1 MAETHN
7 AHIETELSRDLG
19 LISALAIGVGTMIA
33 AGIFSL
39 SGLAIKN
46 VGSAAILSFLIAAF
60 VALFTALTYCEFVS
74 IYPNSGEGY
83 LYARKTFSAP
93 LAFLVGWA
101 LFLGYASSC
110 GFYLATFSSYFI
122 EFVYHL
128 PYESIAGIVALIL
141 LTLLNVKGTKE
152 SGAFQV
158 IVTAVKVV
166 LLIWLVIGGF
176 SSIEPQEVI
185 AKFSTNYGKIA
196 STATLVFV
204 TFFGFSA
211 IAASAGEITNP
222 IKTIPRAIFI
232 SMGVVTILYIFVIL
246 VILAA
251 NLTEYNEAAMG
262 KAAELFLGGV
272 GGSVIVAGGLFSMV
286 SATNASIMA
295 GSRVSFAMSQ
305 LGHLPKVFGSI
316 NQRTKTPI
324 ISLALIGGTI
334 LFFLLVLSLT
344 GMANFANAV
353 LLIALILVNAALIF
367 HRRKYPNIERPFR
380 VPLVPLLPILG
391 ILSNLY
397 LLGQSTFELWTEGG
411 FWGSDESSGIL
422 PIALAAASLAFG
434 FVIFLFNKGDEE
446 ETGEETFADQATA
459 IHSSQIPAKAGYRVM
474 VMLSNPASL
483 PQLLSMG
490 NAIAAQH
497 GGGEI
502 IGLRVSTVPEQ
513 LSPIREDFSDQ
524 FYVTRERPILE
535 MADKYAEEHDIPFK
549 SIIEVGHNTA
559 HTIINAAREH
569 GCDLIIMG
577 WKGYTKTSQRI
588 LGEVTDNVVK
598 NTPTDLMLV
607 KLVAGT
613 RLENWLLPTAGGKHA
628 ICAEEYASSIVRAY
642 NGSLTFCSV
651 VSPNANE
658 SAIENTT
665 RMLDTATNRVSQKND
680 LDIKTTVIKNDS
692 ITQGILQESRNYDA
706 VILGATEHR
715 FKQILFGSI
724 PEVIAKE
731 SLKTVVLVKKKD

>member
-110 GFYLATFSSYFI
+110 GFYLATFSSYFA

-128 PYESIAGIVALIL
+128 PIESIAGIVALIL

-152 SGAFQV
+152 SGSFQI
-158 IVTAVKVV
+158 IVTAIKVV

-176 SSIEPQEVI
+176 SSIDPQEIVQ
-185 AKFSTNYGKIA
+185 KFSTDIVKIA

-211 IAASAGEITNP
+211 IAASAGEIINP
-222 IKTIPRAIFI
+222 VKTIPRAIFI
-232 SMGVVTILYIFVIL
+232 SMGVVTVLYILVIL
-246 VILAA
+246 VIIAA
-251 NLTEYNEAAMG
+251 NLTAYDEAAMG
-262 KAAELFLGGV
+262 RAAELFLGGI
-272 GGSVIVAGGLFSMV
+272 GGLVIVAGGLFSMV

-305 LGHLPKVFGSI
+305 LGHLPKIFSSI
-316 NQRTKTPI
+316 HHRTKTPI
-324 ISLALIGGTI
+324 VSLALIGGMI
-334 LFFLLVLSLT
+334 LFFMLVLSLT
-344 GMANFANAV
+344 GLANFANAV
-353 LLIALILVNAALIF
+353 LLFALILVNAALIM

-391 ILSNLY
+391 ILSNFY
-397 LLGQSTFELWTEGG
+397 LLGQSTYELWTDGG
-411 FWGSDESSGIL
+411 VFGNAESTGIL
-422 PIALAAASLAFG
+422 PIILAAASLAFG
-434 FVIFLFNKGDEE
+434 FVIFLFNKGEE
-446 ETGEETFADQATA
+446 PEGTEESYAEATA

-490 NAIAAQH
+490 NAIAEQH

-502 IGLRVSTVPEQ
+502 IGLRVATVPEQ
-513 LSPIREDFSDQ
+513 LSPIRDNFSDES
-524 FYVTRERPILE
+524 YVADERPILE
-535 MADKYAEEHDIPFK
+535 MADRYAEQHKIPYK

-559 HTIINAAREH
+559 NTIINSAREH
-569 GCDLIIMG
+569 ECDLIIMG
-577 WKGYTKTSQRI
+577 WKGYTKTSARI
-588 LGEVTDNVVK
+588 LGEVTDTVVS
-598 NTPTDLMLV
+598 NATTDLMLV

-613 RLENWLLPTAGGKHA
+613 NLDNWLLPTAGGKHA
-628 ICAEEYASSIVRAY
+628 IKAEEYAASIVRAY

-651 VSPNANE
+651 VSPNASE
-658 SAIENTT
+658 SVVENTT
-665 RMLDTATNRVSQKND
+665 RMLQTATSRASQGNG

-692 ITQGILQESRNYDA
+692 ITKGILEESMNYDA
-706 VILGATEHR
+706 IILGATEHR
-715 FKQILFGSI
+715 FKQFLFGSI